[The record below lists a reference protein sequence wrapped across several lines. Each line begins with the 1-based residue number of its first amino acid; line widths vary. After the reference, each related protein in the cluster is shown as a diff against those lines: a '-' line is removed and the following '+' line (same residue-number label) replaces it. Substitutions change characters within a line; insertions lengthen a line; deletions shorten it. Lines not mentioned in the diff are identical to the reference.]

1 MRGKFDEKYAVEL
14 PVDVLR
20 FPPVS
25 LHEKEILITT
35 EYAQVKIENPLTITA
50 WRVLLGLLRYG
61 KEERRDPTMG
71 LRVSIETYKL
81 LGFMRN
87 TNWKD
92 LKETLKSLTECRYE
106 IRYQRGSAGFVVAG
120 EFEIEKDGRTYVVLT
135 AGFMKFLEDYASL
148 WFYYPFAFFLR
159 KPSAINLHAFLTANS
174 TINRVKIETA
184 RERARITTNQPNKVR
199 TYLKMALNE
208 LVEVGFLKGYRF
220 EEDVIVLERYPMEV
234 LRIRAIELQ
243 RQLDKEV
250 QEFIED
256 FRKASRESKRK
267 RKKRDKDNG
276 QKQYFGFL
284 PPPSC

>member
-1 MRGKFDEKYAVEL
+1 MRGKFDEKYAVEV
-14 PVDVLR
+14 PADILR

-35 EYAQVKIENPLTITA
+35 EYAQVKIENPLTISA

-61 KEERRDPTMG
+61 KEEKRDPTLG
-71 LRVSIETYKL
+71 LKVSIETYKL

-106 IRYQRGSAGFVVAG
+106 IRYKRGVAGFVVAG
-120 EFEIEKDGRTYVVLT
+120 EFEIEKNGRVSVVLT
-135 AGFMKFLEDYASL
+135 ASFMKFLEDYASL

-184 RERARITTNQPNKVR
+184 LERARISRVNPTQAKK
-199 TYLKMALNE
+199 YLQMALNE

-220 EEDVIVLERYPMEV
+220 EEDTVILERYQTET

-250 QEFIED
+250 QEFIEE
-256 FRKASRESKRK
+256 FRRAFRESKRR
-267 RKKRDKDNG
+267 RKKRDKDIN
-276 QKQYFGFL
+276 QKQ
-284 PPPSC
+284 

>member
-1 MRGKFDEKYAVEL
+1 MRGKFDEKYAVEV
-14 PVDVLR
+14 PADVLR

-25 LHEKEILITT
+25 LHEKEIWLNT
-35 EYAQVKIENPLTITA
+35 EYAQVKIENPLTISG

-61 KEERRDPTMG
+61 KAEKRDPTLG
-71 LRVSIETYKL
+71 LRMSIETYRL
-81 LGFMRN
+81 LGLMKN
-87 TNWKD
+87 SNWKD

-135 AGFMKFLEDYASL
+135 ASFMKFLEEYASL
-148 WFYYPFAFFLR
+148 WYYYAFAFFLR

-184 RERARITTNQPNKVR
+184 RERARITTDQPNKVR

-234 LRIRAIELQ
+234 LRIKAIELQ
-243 RQLDKEV
+243 RQIERDV
-250 QEFIED
+250 QEFIEKLRQA
-256 FRKASRESKRK
+256 FRESKRK
-267 RKKRDKDNG
+267 KRKKDKGNDQN
-276 QKQYFGFL
+276 QTSQ
-284 PPPSC
+284 

>member
-1 MRGKFDEKYAVEL
+1 MKGKFDEKYAVEL
-14 PVDVLR
+14 PADVLR

-25 LHEKEILITT
+25 LHEKEIWINT
-35 EYAQVKIENPLTITA
+35 EYAQVKIENPLTISA

-61 KEERRDPTMG
+61 KEEKRDPTMG
-71 LRVSIETYKL
+71 LRVFIETYKL

-87 TNWKD
+87 TNWND

-106 IRYQRGSAGFVVAG
+106 IRYKRGWVVFVVSG
-120 EFEIEKDGRTYVVLT
+120 GFEIEKNGRTSVVLT
-135 AGFMKFLEDYASL
+135 AEFMKFLEDYASL

-184 RERARITTNQPNKVR
+184 RERARISKVNI
-199 TYLKMALNE
+199 TQAKKYLQMALNE

-243 RQLDKEV
+243 RQLEKEV
-250 QEFIED
+250 QAFIEKLRQA
-256 FRKASRESKRK
+256 FRESKRK
-267 RKKRDKDNG
+267 KRKKEKGNN
-276 QKQYFGFL
+276 QKQ
-284 PPPSC
+284 

>member
-1 MRGKFDEKYAVEL
+1 MKGKFDEKYAVEV
-14 PVDVLR
+14 PADVLR

-35 EYAQVKIENPLTITA
+35 EYAQVKIENPLTISA
-50 WRVLLGLLRYG
+50 WRVLLWLLRYG

-81 LGFMRN
+81 LGIMKN
-87 TNWKD
+87 TNWKE

-106 IRYQRGSAGFVVAG
+106 IRYQRGWVVFVVSG
-120 EFEIEKDGRTYVVLT
+120 GFEIEKNGRTSVSLT
-135 AGFMKFLEDYASL
+135 AEFMKFLEDYASL

-159 KPSAINLHAFLTANS
+159 KPSAINLHAFLSANS

-184 RERARITTNQPNKVR
+184 RERARITTDQPNKVR
-199 TYLKMALNE
+199 NYLKMALNE

-220 EEDVIVLERYPMEV
+220 EEDVIVIERYPMEV

-250 QEFIED
+250 QEFIEKLRQA
-256 FRKASRESKRK
+256 FRESKRK
-267 RKKRDKDNG
+267 KRRRDKGNG
-276 QKQYFGFL
+276 QKE
-284 PPPSC
+284 

>member
-14 PVDVLR
+14 PADILR

-71 LRVSIETYKL
+71 LMLSIETYRL
-81 LGFMRN
+81 LGFMK
-87 TNWKD
+87 TADWKD
-92 LKETLKSLTECRYE
+92 LKEALKSLTKCRYE
-106 IRYQRGSAGFVVAG
+106 IRHQRGSAGFVVAG
-120 EFEIEKDGRTYVVLT
+120 EFQIEKNGRTYVILT
-135 AGFMKFLEDYASL
+135 ASFMKFMEDYASL

-159 KPSAINLHAFLTANS
+159 KPCAINLHAFLTANS
-174 TINRVKIETA
+174 TISRVRIEIA
-184 RERARITTNQPNKVR
+184 RERVRITTNQPNKVR

-234 LRIRAIELQ
+234 LRTRAIELQ
-243 RQLDKEV
+243 RKLDKEI
-250 QEFIED
+250 QEFIEE
-256 FRKASRESKRK
+256 FRKAARESKRK
-267 RKKRDKDNG
+267 RKERKKGDI
-276 QKQYFGFL
+276 
-284 PPPSC
+284 P

>member
-1 MRGKFDEKYAVEL
+1 
-14 PVDVLR
+14 
-20 FPPVS
+20 
-25 LHEKEILITT
+25 LITT

-61 KEERRDPTMG
+61 KEEKRDPTIG

-81 LGFMRN
+81 LGLMKN

-106 IRYQRGSAGFVVAG
+106 IRYKRGSAGFVVAG
-120 EFEIEKDGRTYVVLT
+120 EYEIEKNGRTYVVLT
-135 AGFMKFLEDYASL
+135 ASFMKFLEDYTSL

-174 TINRVKIETA
+174 TISRVRIETA
-184 RERARITTNQPNKVR
+184 IQRARISNVNPSQAKK
-199 TYLKMALNE
+199 YLQMALNE
-208 LVEVGFLKGYRF
+208 LVEVGFLKGYKF

-250 QEFIED
+250 QEFIEKLRRT
-256 FRKASRESKRK
+256 FRESKRK
-267 RKKRDKDNG
+267 KRRKDKE
-276 QKQYFGFL
+276 L
-284 PPPSC
+284 

>member
-1 MRGKFDEKYAVEL
+1 MRGKFAEKYAVEL
-14 PVDVLR
+14 PADVLR

-25 LHEKEILITT
+25 LHEKEIVITT
-35 EYAQVKIENPLTITA
+35 DYAQVKIENPLTITA

-61 KEERRDPTMG
+61 KEESRDPTMG

-81 LGFMRN
+81 LGFMR
-87 TNWKD
+87 TTDWTD

-106 IRYQRGSAGFVVAG
+106 IRYKRGWVVFVVSG
-120 EFEIEKDGRTYVVLT
+120 GFEIEKDGRTSVVLS
-135 AGFMKFLEDYASL
+135 ADFMKFLEDYTSL
-148 WFYYPFAFFLR
+148 WLYYPFAFFLR

-184 RERARITTNQPNKVR
+184 RERARITTDQPNKVK

-234 LRIRAIELQ
+234 LRIKALELK

-250 QEFIED
+250 QEFIEKFRQA
-256 FRKASRESKRK
+256 FRKSK
-267 RKKRDKDNG
+267 RKKRKKDKDDD
-276 QKQYFGFL
+276 QKQ
-284 PPPSC
+284 

>member
-1 MRGKFDEKYAVEL
+1 MRGKFDERYAVEL
-14 PVDVLR
+14 PADVLR

-35 EYAQVKIENPLTITA
+35 EYAQVKIENPLTISA

-61 KEERRDPTMG
+61 KEEKRDPTLG

-81 LGFMRN
+81 LGFMKN

-106 IRYQRGSAGFVVAG
+106 IRHQRGIAGFVVAG

-135 AGFMKFLEDYASL
+135 ASFMKFLEDYASL

-174 TINRVKIETA
+174 AINRVRIETA
-184 RERARITTNQPNKVR
+184 RERARITTDQPNKVR

-243 RQLDKEV
+243 RKLDKEI
-250 QEFIED
+250 QEFIEKLRQA
-256 FRKASRESKRK
+256 FRESKRK
-267 RKKRDKDNG
+267 KRKKDKDNG
-276 QKQYFGFL
+276 QKQ
-284 PPPSC
+284 

>member
-1 MRGKFDEKYAVEL
+1 MKGKFDEKYAVEL
-14 PVDVLR
+14 PADVLR

-25 LHEKEILITT
+25 LHEKEIWINT
-35 EYAQVKIENPLTITA
+35 EYAQVKIENPLTISA

-61 KEERRDPTMG
+61 KEEKRDPTMG
-71 LRVSIETYKL
+71 LRASIETYKL
-81 LGFMRN
+81 LGFMK
-87 TNWKD
+87 TADWKD

-106 IRYQRGSAGFVVAG
+106 IRYQRGWVVFVVSG
-120 EFEIEKDGRTYVVLT
+120 GFEIEKEGRTSVVLT
-135 AGFMKFLEDYASL
+135 ADFMKFLEDYASL
-148 WFYYPFAFFLR
+148 WLYYPFAFFLR
-159 KPSAINLHAFLTANS
+159 KPSAINLHAFLSANS

-184 RERARITTNQPNKVR
+184 RERARISTDQPNKVR

-250 QEFIED
+250 QEFIEKLRQA
-256 FRKASRESKRK
+256 FRESKRK
-267 RKKRDKDNG
+267 KRRKDKEDG
-276 QKQYFGFL
+276 QNQQGTNQ
-284 PPPSC
+284 

>member
-1 MRGKFDEKYAVEL
+1 MKGKFEEKYAVEL
-14 PVDVLR
+14 PADVLR

-25 LHEKEILITT
+25 LHEKEIWLNT
-35 EYAQVKIENPLTITA
+35 EYAQVKIENPLTISA

-61 KEERRDPTMG
+61 KEEKRDPTMG

-87 TNWKD
+87 TNWND

-106 IRYQRGSAGFVVAG
+106 IRYQRGWVVFVVSG
-120 EFEIEKDGRTYVVLT
+120 GFEIEKDGRTSVVLT
-135 AGFMKFLEDYASL
+135 ADFMKFLEDYASL
-148 WFYYPFAFFLR
+148 WLYYPFAFFLR
-159 KPSAINLHAFLTANS
+159 KPSAINLHAFLSANS

-184 RERARITTNQPNKVR
+184 RERARISNVNPSQAKK
-199 TYLKMALNE
+199 YLQMALNE

-250 QEFIED
+250 QEFIEKLRQA
-256 FRKASRESKRK
+256 FRESKRK
-267 RKKRDKDNG
+267 KRRKDKEDG
-276 QKQYFGFL
+276 QNQQNTNQ
-284 PPPSC
+284 